1 MGLMDVLGRYAQ
13 PAPHTPPHVFDDF
26 DSVAREAPHDLL
38 SDGLEEA
45 FNAEVTPPFE
55 QMVGQLYD
63 RAEPPQRAAFLNEIL
78 QSLGRGR
85 VSPDEARSIPS
96 TEVEAAAAEAA
107 RHNPSIIQQ
116 ASRFFAQH
124 PQLLQTLGQVAI
136 GIAMNGM
143 ARRRRL

>member
-1 MGLMDVLGRYAQ
+1 
-13 PAPHTPPHVFDDF
+13 
-26 DSVAREAPHDLL
+26 
-38 SDGLEEA
+38 
-45 FNAEVTPPFE
+45 VTPPFE

-63 RAEPPQRAAFLNEIL
+63 PAEPPQRAAFLTEIL
-78 QSLGRGR
+78 PSLGRGR
-85 VSPDEARSIPS
+85 VSPDESRSIPS

-143 ARRRRL
+143 ARRRRLKD